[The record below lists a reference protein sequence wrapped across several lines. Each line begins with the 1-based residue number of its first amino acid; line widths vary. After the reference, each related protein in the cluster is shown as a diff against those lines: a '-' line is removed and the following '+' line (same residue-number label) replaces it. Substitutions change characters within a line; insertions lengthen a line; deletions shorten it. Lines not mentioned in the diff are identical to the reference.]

1 MLVAATLGG
10 AIWYTLTRGGGA
22 EPGPASPTQV
32 GGDHPVEFEL
42 EVRRVS
48 VRSVAAEVSQGQV
61 DAAKEGVHATVQDL
75 YMGAFVDPARWDVGA
90 FPDAF
95 QAFDEGA
102 AERARSELDALTL
115 GSVAGELEWVEPS
128 AGRYSLVFLLDEQN
142 RPVTAVAGVVFR
154 ATGHLKDGETVSI
167 SNGADLFLRP
177 VDGIWRVFSYTAST
191 QIGPPSTAGQEET
204 PQ

>member
-1 MLVAATLGG
+1 
-10 AIWYTLTRGGGA
+10 
-22 EPGPASPTQV
+22 
-32 GGDHPVEFEL
+32 
-42 EVRRVS
+42 
-48 VRSVAAEVSQGQV
+48 VAAEVSRDQL
-61 DAAKEGVHATVQDL
+61 DAATEGVHATVQDL
-75 YMGAFVDPARWDVGA
+75 YMGAFVDPARWDGGA

-102 AERARSELDALTL
+102 AERARRELDALTL
-115 GSVAGELEWVEPS
+115 GSIAGELEWVEPS
-128 AGRYSLVFLLDEQN
+128 AGRYSLVFLLDAQN

-177 VDGIWRVFSYTAST
+177 VDGTWRVFSYTAST
-191 QIGPPSTAGQEET
+191 LIEPSSSAGQEET